1 MRRGATLVGGLLILL
16 ESCGARTDPWAI
28 PGATPTA
35 TGGTGVGGNANGA
48 GAGGG
53 TGFGSGTTGAG
64 GAGTGG
70 SSTGAGG
77 SGAGGSGI
85 GGTAGAGPG
94 TGGAG
99 TGGTGA
105 GGAGTGTGGAGTGG
119 SGAGGT
125 GTGGTGTGGA
135 AGTGG
140 GPRDGGTLCFKP
152 LPAAATPLDL
162 YLLLDKSLPMAVVD
176 PPDVAPNTR
185 WARITRAID
194 TFASKRELGTRLGLG
209 FFPFG
214 LGPSPSPSCMAA
226 HYATAAVAIG
236 ADRASAISK
245 AMAAQMPG
253 DETWTRPALE
263 GALSYSFYWTV
274 NVNNGEPPSLMPP
287 SVVLM
292 TGALPTGCGGTVEH
306 LALAAAASF
315 GDSPRIRTHV
325 IAVGADAKGL
335 DPVATAGGTHRVY
348 ASQSLD
354 LDEIFARIAR
364 ARTICDIPFEPTDR
378 PNLARLE
385 VRTRTST
392 TAPLVAIP
400 RRPDPESCGSGD
412 GWFLEP
418 PTDPKMIMLCPST
431 CAAIVDAPGQAVAG
445 QVSDMPCVD

>member
-35 TGGTGVGGNANGA
+35 TGGTGVSGNSNGVGSGGA
-48 GAGGG
+48 
-53 TGFGSGTTGAG
+53 TGFGSGTTGVG
-64 GAGTGG
+64 GGGTGG
-70 SSTGAGG
+70 SGTGAGG

-85 GGTAGAGPG
+85 GGTA
-94 TGGAG
+94 
-99 TGGTGA
+99 
-105 GGAGTGTGGAGTGG
+105 GAGTGTGGAGTGG

-140 GPRDGGTLCFKP
+140 GPRDGGTSCFKP
-152 LPAAATPLDL
+152 LSAAATPLDL

-194 TFASKRELGTRLGLG
+194 TFASKRELGIRLGLG
-209 FFPFG
+209 FFPNNV
-214 LGPSPSPSCMAA
+214 LGNMPSCVAA
-226 HYATAAVAIG
+226 HYATATVAIG
-236 ADRASAISK
+236 TDRASAIST
-245 AMAAQMPG
+245 AMAAQSPA

-287 SVVLM
+287 SLVLM
-292 TGALPTGCGGTVEH
+292 TGAPPAGCGGTVEH
-306 LALAAAASF
+306 LAAAAAASF

-325 IAVGADAKGL
+325 VTVGADAKGL

-348 ASQSLD
+348 ASQSGD
-354 LDEIFARIAR
+354 LDEIFMRIAR
-364 ARTICDIPFEPTDR
+364 ARTVCDIPFEPTDR

-385 VRTRTST
+385 VRTRSST
-392 TAPLVAIP
+392 TAPFVAVP
-400 RRPDPESCGSGD
+400 RQPNPESCGAGD

-431 CAAIVDAPGQAVAG
+431 CAAVVDAPGEVVAG
-445 QVSDMPCVD
+445 QVSSEMPCVD